1 MRSVGGQT
9 KPDIFWNDTDA
20 GFLRLENSEA
30 GAGSAT
36 NVGITVTNKNGGA
49 NDVKFDGSVPD
60 ASTDVDN
67 AGSITPTIFNYTANV
82 IQVGNNAPTAG
93 KYASSATFEVFY
105 R

>member
-1 MRSVGGQT
+1 M
-9 KPDIFWNDTDA
+9 
-20 GFLRLENSEA
+20 
-30 GAGSAT
+30 
-36 NVGITVTNKNGGA
+36 TNKNGGA

-93 KYASSATFEVFY
+93 KYALICDVRSILSLIFIVFERTV
-105 R
+105 